1 MMNITVTTATLLL
14 FTMTLIS
21 AVHGWT
27 INPISTVIL
36 PPPSSRYCS
45 TINSSN
51 NAIDVLVRRQRSQ
64 QQQQQQQRQSRLF
77 VLSASS
83 TSSSTDTST
92 TDVDCDQ
99 QQQQQDGD
107 GEYDY
112 DKCII
117 DEDILLSNC
126 AELESFIS
134 SATASKT
141 GITTTTITTT
151 TTATTATMNIPNNNN
166 DNAKSSSCFS
176 RSTTRGLS
184 STVKGLIMSAV
195 LFFTLSTAQIVFAV
209 IGNSLA
215 LRADAGAMYADVV
228 VYVIAIYCESIPESK
243 ARYKRIFT
251 LVVSFLST
259 IILLSIT
266 IKFTYDGSIGISN
279 RIAVHNSMDDASAN
293 GTVMII
299 FGVLNMLIDLSC
311 LFYGVLLPRLRK
323 KKMEQNNNNDT
334 DNDDEDNGELNVNTM
349 AAYAHVAA
357 DLIRSTATIIA
368 AVIILLKAPFYQFA
382 DDVSS
387 LVANVT
393 IILGCTVGLWEWW
406 CKLQHHHHVNKNDCL
421 LLEEQQEKDATDNTD
436 DSDNNFSDDDMYVTT
451 KLQHKFTAFKE

>member
-1 MMNITVTTATLLL
+1 
-14 FTMTLIS
+14 
-21 AVHGWT
+21 
-27 INPISTVIL
+27 
-36 PPPSSRYCS
+36 
-45 TINSSN
+45 
-51 NAIDVLVRRQRSQ
+51 
-64 QQQQQQQRQSRLF
+64 
-77 VLSASS
+77 
-83 TSSSTDTST
+83 
-92 TDVDCDQ
+92 
-99 QQQQQDGD
+99 
-107 GEYDY
+107 
-112 DKCII
+112 
-117 DEDILLSNC
+117 
-126 AELESFIS
+126 
-134 SATASKT
+134 
-141 GITTTTITTT
+141 
-151 TTATTATMNIPNNNN
+151 
-166 DNAKSSSCFS
+166 
-176 RSTTRGLS
+176 
-184 STVKGLIMSAV
+184 MSAV

-266 IKFTYDGSIGISN
+266 IKFTYEGSIGISN

-299 FGVLNMLIDLSC
+299 FGVLNMFIDLSC

>member
-1 MMNITVTTATLLL
+1 MN
-14 FTMTLIS
+14 
-21 AVHGWT
+21 
-27 INPISTVIL
+27 
-36 PPPSSRYCS
+36 
-45 TINSSN
+45 
-51 NAIDVLVRRQRSQ
+51 
-64 QQQQQQQRQSRLF
+64 
-77 VLSASS
+77 
-83 TSSSTDTST
+83 
-92 TDVDCDQ
+92 
-99 QQQQQDGD
+99 
-107 GEYDY
+107 
-112 DKCII
+112 
-117 DEDILLSNC
+117 
-126 AELESFIS
+126 
-134 SATASKT
+134 
-141 GITTTTITTT
+141 
-151 TTATTATMNIPNNNN
+151 MNIPNNNNN

-176 RSTTRGLS
+176 RSTRGLS

-266 IKFTYDGSIGISN
+266 IKFTYEGSIGISN

-299 FGVLNMLIDLSC
+299 FGVLNMFIDLSC

-406 CKLQHHHHVNKNDCL
+406 CKLQHHHHVNKDDCL